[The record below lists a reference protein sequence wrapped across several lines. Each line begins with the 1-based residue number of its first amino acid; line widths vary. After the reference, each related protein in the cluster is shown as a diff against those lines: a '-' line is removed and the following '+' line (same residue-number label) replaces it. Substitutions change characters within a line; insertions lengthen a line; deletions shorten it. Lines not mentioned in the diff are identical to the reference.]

1 LAEPKQVDL
10 WSNSVLPLAS
20 GLKKILSSN
29 KLEKLDDLPVNEE
42 AKPNPQEQQ
51 VMDKYF
57 SEGDGKVSGKTQDS
71 LKWGMTFK
79 LAGLA
84 SLLFMALA
92 NPFVDGV
99 FNILPY
105 CGGNAFATFGVKIFI
120 FMMLFV
126 MCAKFLI

>member
-1 LAEPKQVDL
+1 MVPTSKLEP
-10 WSNSVLPLAS
+10 
-20 GLKKILSSN
+20 SS
-29 KLEKLDDLPVNEE
+29 LEKLDDLPVSDES
-42 AKPNPQEQQ
+42 KPSPQEEQ

-57 SEGDGKVSGKTQDS
+57 SGAAAKADNN

-92 NPFVDGV
+92 NPFVDSL
-99 FNILPY
+99 FTILPY
-105 CGGNAFATFGVKIFI
+105 CGGNAFGIFGVKIFI